1 MLSVQPKLNLSD
13 DLERGYNGWAD
24 YTTWNVALW
33 IRNDQSLY
41 NVASACKDYTEFLF
55 EMQFM
60 CGFFETPD
68 GADYGE
74 ANIEEMN
81 EVIKEITTPIE
92 LSLIHI

>member
-24 YTTWNVALW
+24 YTTWNCALW
-33 IRNDQSLY
+33 IRNDQCIN
-41 NVASACKDYTEFLF
+41 NVAAACKDYTEFLF

-81 EVIKEITTPIE
+81 KVIKEITTTTE
-92 LSLIHI
+92 W

>member
-24 YTTWNVALW
+24 YTTWNCALW
-33 IRNDQSLY
+33 VRNEPTIY
-41 NVASACKDYTEFLF
+41 NLAAECKDYTEFLF

-74 ANIEEMN
+74 ADYEEMN
-81 EVIKEITTPIE
+81 EVIQEITEPMDW
-92 LSLIHI
+92 